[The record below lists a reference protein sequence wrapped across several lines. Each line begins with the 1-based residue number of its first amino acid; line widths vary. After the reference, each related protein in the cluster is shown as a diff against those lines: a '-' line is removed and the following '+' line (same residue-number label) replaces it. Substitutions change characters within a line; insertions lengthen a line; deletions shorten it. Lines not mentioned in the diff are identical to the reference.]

1 MTVAVAISGSRWTST
16 AGFALAALGSAIGLG
31 NIWRFP
37 YVVGENGG
45 GAFIVVY
52 LVAVLALGL
61 PLLIAE
67 LAIGKVTEGNAVT
80 AFERITARPPWKWT
94 GWLGA
99 AASVAILGYYPVIA
113 GWVASYLWAYAAGD
127 KTLLAGP
134 NLTSSFEALIADP
147 FRVLFWFA
155 IVVGG
160 AAAIVAAGI
169 ERGIELASKILMPIF
184 AVLMIVLAGYG
195 LQLPGAGRAI
205 EFLFAP
211 DWRALLE
218 PRTYLAAIGQAL
230 FSIGLAMG
238 ILVTFG
244 GYMEGRE
251 RLPRAALIV
260 VAGDTCMAL
269 LAGIM
274 IFPVVFSYGVDPA
287 AGPMLAF
294 VVLPEVFAA
303 LPSGRWIA
311 TAFFAL
317 LLIAALTSIIALL
330 EVPVAIVMS
339 KLGWQRRHATVGVA
353 AGVFLLGI
361 PAALS
366 HSILRGNSP
375 NSAPM
380 LDTIDHLS
388 SNIILPLSGIA
399 ISLFVGWAWPSAS
412 AAEAAEF
419 TCVWFR
425 RPWIWSLRTVIPIV
439 IALAMIRGLG
449 GI

>member
-1 MTVAVAISGSRWTST
+1 MTVSIAIPGSQWTST

-31 NIWRFP
+31 NIWRFS
-37 YVVGENGG
+37 YIVGENGG

-52 LVAVLALGL
+52 LVAVLALGV

-67 LAIGKVTEGNAVT
+67 LAIGKATEGNAVT
-80 AFERITARPPWKWT
+80 AFERITARAPWKWT
-94 GWLGA
+94 GWVGA
-99 AASVAILGYYPVIA
+99 AASVAILSYYPVIA
-113 GWVASYLWAYAAGD
+113 GWVASYLWAYATGD
-127 KTLLAGP
+127 QALLFGP
-134 NLTSSFEALIADP
+134 NLASSFEALIADP
-147 FRVLFWFA
+147 HRVLLWSA
-155 IVVGG
+155 IVIAG
-160 AAAIVAAGI
+160 AAFIVAAGI

-218 PRTYLAAIGQAL
+218 PRTYLAAIGQAF

-287 AGPMLAF
+287 AGPTLSF
-294 VVLPEVFAA
+294 VVLPEVFAT

-311 TAFFAL
+311 TGFFML

-330 EVPVAIVMS
+330 EVSVAILMS
-339 KLGWQRRHATVGVA
+339 QLGWQRRHATVGVA
-353 AGVFLLGI
+353 VSVFLLGI

-366 HSILRGNSP
+366 YSILRESFP

-399 ISLFVGWAWPSAS
+399 ISLFVGWAWSSAS
-412 AAEAAEF
+412 AAEAAGF
-419 TCVWFR
+419 TNMWLHR
-425 RPWIWSLRTVIPIV
+425 SWIWSLRTVIPIV
-439 IALAMIRGLG
+439 ITLAMVRGLG
-449 GI
+449 WI